1 MTAVP
6 VLADLL
12 PRRAGIAR
20 ASLVRDAALVVG
32 GAAFLAAVAQV
43 VVPLPFTPVPLTLAT
58 FGVML
63 LGAGL
68 GPARGLAAVGL
79 YLLAGVLGA
88 PVFAGATAG
97 WAFASFGYAIGF
109 LPAAAIVG
117 RSARM
122 GSDRKVTGMLGT
134 AVAAS
139 AVIYAFGIAWLMA
152 WTGLGF
158 GEALMLGMLPF
169 LVGDALKIGAA
180 ALLLPSTWRLI
191 GKFSH

>member
-139 AVIYAFGIAWLMA
+139 AAIYAFGIAWLMA

>member
-122 GSDRKVTGMLGT
+122 GSDRTVTGMLGT

-139 AVIYAFGIAWLMA
+139 AAIYAFGIAWLMA